1 MADKPLLWIAASR
14 RDLLEFPGE
23 ARRRAGF
30 ELRAAQRGENPS
42 DFKPMPIIGTGA
54 YEIRIQTG
62 GAFRVFYVTKFDE
75 AVYVLHAF
83 QKKTQKT
90 SKRDIAI
97 GQERF
102 KQAQALH
109 GRKTS

>member
-1 MADKPLLWIAASR
+1 MADKLPVWIGASR

-30 ELRAAQRGENPS
+30 ELRAVQRGESPS
-42 DFKPMPIIGTGA
+42 DFKAMPIIGPGA
-54 YEIRIQTG
+54 YESRIQTG

-75 AVYVLHAF
+75 GVYVLHAF

-90 SKRDIAI
+90 SKRDIVI

-102 KQAQALH
+102 KEAQALH
-109 GRKTS
+109 GQKTI